1 MQEELVQ
8 IFTTELNFKQ
18 NAEFYNFLKLKSLKN
33 NIVLTNEQILKYV
46 EFLKFLVLWNKK
58 TNLTSIV
65 KFEDMVNKH
74 IIDSLLVLKTFK
86 LNGDENKLLDVGA
99 GAGFPSTPI
108 AILEIFQNVFQIDCL
123 KKRVEF
129 LLFIKK
135 QLNLKTTPIHARAE
149 ELAKKENFKEKIDVV
164 TARAVSKLNVL
175 SELSIP
181 FVKTDGFFVALKGP
195 EYEADLNSAKNAIK
209 MLGAKVEKIEKFKI
223 ENNSRTIILLKKIS
237 HTSTKYP
244 RNYSK
249 ILKNPI

>member
-1 MQEELVQ
+1 MQEELVE
-8 IFTTELNFKQ
+8 IFTTDLNFK
-18 NAEFYNFLKLKSLKN
+18 NNSEFYNFLKLQTLKN
-33 NIVLTNEQILKYV
+33 NIALTNKQILKYV

-74 IIDSLLVLKTFK
+74 IVDSLLVLKTFK
-86 LNGDENKLLDVGA
+86 FEAFKNNFLDVGA

-149 ELAKKENFKEKIDVV
+149 DLAKKERFKEKIDVV
-164 TARAVSKLNVL
+164 AARAVSKLNVL

-181 FVKTDGFFVALKGP
+181 FVKLNGFFVALKGP
-195 EYEADLNSAKNAIK
+195 EYETDLNSAENAIK
-209 MLGAKVEKIEKFKI
+209 TLGAKIEKIEKFEI
-223 ENNSRTIILLKKIS
+223 EDNKRTIILIKKIS